1 MSFAVVGFR
10 AATAVLVLSLLAA
23 CVTAPRLSL
32 HTEVDSSVDFSQYQ
46 TFGFASPLG
55 TDRDGYQT
63 IVSQHLAAAAQQQ
76 LEARGLRFD
85 AKAPQLLV
93 NFNGRLNDKLR
104 VTTTSVPEMGMS
116 FRRDYYGY
124 RYGLYSPWPSYRDE
138 TVVMPYQEGTLNVDL
153 ADAGHK
159 RLVWEAVVSGRVT
172 AQTLSKLQPT
182 LEAAVAEAFGKLPAA
197 LGKPAPQKE

>member
-1 MSFAVVGFR
+1 MKYSVTGFR
-10 AATAVLVLSLLAA
+10 AASAVLALSLLAG

-32 HTEVDSSVDFSQYQ
+32 HTEVDNSVDFSQYQ

-63 IVSQHLAAAAQQQ
+63 IVSQQLAAAAQKQ

-104 VTTTSVPEMGMS
+104 VTTTSVPELLPPL
-116 FRRDYYGY
+116 RRDYYGY

-138 TVVMPYQEGTLNVDL
+138 TVVTPYQEGTLNVDL

-172 AQTLSKLQPT
+172 AKTLDNLQPK
-182 LEAAVAEAFGKLPAA
+182 LEAAVAEAFGKLPAT
-197 LGKPAPQKE
+197 LGHKAP